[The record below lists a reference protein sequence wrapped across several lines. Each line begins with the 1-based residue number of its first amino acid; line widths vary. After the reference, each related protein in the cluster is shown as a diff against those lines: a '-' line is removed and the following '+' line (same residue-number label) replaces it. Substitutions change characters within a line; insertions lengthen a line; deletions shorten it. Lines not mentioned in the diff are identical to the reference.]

1 MSKEHYR
8 KKSLAIL
15 VGGGPAPGINGVI
28 RSVTIEAINSGLNV
42 IGILD
47 GYSYLIKGDPSHVRE
62 LRIDDVSRIHFSGGS
77 ILGTSRENPA
87 TSKEKLEAEAK
98 QLNASV
104 QEQLRQ
110 FKQDLLLRLET
121 IKGQLSNSQK
131 DLTELKEFV
140 KTEFTAVL
148 DDLTKLGKELK
159 GDVSEISVKHK
170 DQLTETFKRSK
181 ENTLDAWNKVSS
193 K

>member
-1 MSKEHYR
+1 MTEQDKVTKPKPALKEVVAE
-8 KKSLAIL
+8 S
-15 VGGGPAPGINGVI
+15 
-28 RSVTIEAINSGLNV
+28 T
-42 IGILD
+42 
-47 GYSYLIKGDPSHVRE
+47 
-62 LRIDDVSRIHFSGGS
+62 
-77 ILGTSRENPA
+77 
-87 TSKEKLEAEAK
+87 EKLEAEAK

-181 ENTLDAWNKVSS
+181 EHTLDAWNKVSS

>member
-1 MSKEHYR
+1 MTEQDKATKPKPALKEVVAESTE
-8 KKSLAIL
+8 KLEQVAKEATEQ
-15 VGGGPAPGINGVI
+15 
-28 RSVTIEAINSGLNV
+28 VTEAV
-42 IGILD
+42 
-47 GYSYLIKGDPSHVRE
+47 VE
-62 LRIDDVSRIHFSGGS
+62 
-77 ILGTSRENPA
+77 
-87 TSKEKLEAEAK
+87 SKEKLEAEAK

-104 QEQLRQ
+104 QEHLRQ

-181 ENTLDAWNKVSS
+181 EHTLDAWNKVSS